1 MNNLY
6 IVVVDEDE
14 NFIEPLQVKLS
25 QVFIK
30 STVEIITTKRY
41 LEKYFS
47 SPKSIDILII
57 NEELYTKDID
67 RHDIKNKFILV
78 EEESNEENGIFKYTS
93 VVDICNYIV
102 QNIKSSSSNLPI
114 EKKDTQIIVVYSPIG
129 GSGKTTFS
137 VGMSLALA
145 NNKDVM
151 YISTEVLQTFKFL
164 IDENE
169 TASVR
174 LEKSM
179 LKQDCN
185 ILDNLSDSISNK
197 VFDYIK
203 PFNSSTSSLG
213 ITLENFM
220 HLICN
225 IKELN
230 IYDYLI
236 VDTSSELD
244 YEKCLLMSIAN
255 KVVVVANQDKLSIN
269 KIDDMLNNIDC
280 SDDNKFEFVCTK
292 FIQEN
297 ENYLI
302 NDTIKDKHM
311 VRHYINYI
319 KENSINL
326 EDIKSNNDFNEYIQ
340 KTFK

>member
-1 MNNLY
+1 MDKLY

-25 QVFIK
+25 QVFTK
-30 STVEIITTKRY
+30 STVETITTKQH

-47 SPKSIDILII
+47 SPRDIDILII
-57 NEELYTKDID
+57 NRELYIKDID
-67 RHDIKNKFILV
+67 RHNINNKFILV
-78 EEESNEENGIFKYTS
+78 EDEANGKHEIFKYTS
-93 VVDICNYIV
+93 VKDICNNIT
-102 QNIKSSSSNLPI
+102 QNIKSSFRNLHI
-114 EKKDTQIIVVYSPIG
+114 DKKDTQIIVVYSPIG

-137 VGMSLALA
+137 VGMSSALA

-151 YISTEVLQTFKFL
+151 YISTEVLQSFKFL

-179 LKQDCN
+179 LKQDSN
-185 ILDNLSDSISNK
+185 ILDNLSDSISNRG
-197 VFDYIK
+197 FDYIK
-203 PFNSSTSSLG
+203 PFKSSTSSLG

-230 IYDYLI
+230 IYDYII
-236 VDTSSELD
+236 VDTSPELN

-255 KVVVVANQDKLSIN
+255 KVVVISNQDKLSIN

-297 ENYLI
+297 ENHII
-302 NDTIKDKHM
+302 NDTIKDKYI
-311 VRHYINYI
+311 VKHYINNM
-319 KENSINL
+319 KECSMNL
-326 EDIKSNNDFNEYIQ
+326 EHIKSNNDFSEYIK